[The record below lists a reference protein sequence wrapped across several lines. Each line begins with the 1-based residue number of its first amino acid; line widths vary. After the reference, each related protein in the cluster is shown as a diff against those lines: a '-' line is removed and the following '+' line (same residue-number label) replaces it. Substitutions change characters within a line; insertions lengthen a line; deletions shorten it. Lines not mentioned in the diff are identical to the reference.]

1 VSVRSIVTTDTVV
14 FSLKTFLAA
23 MLAYMIAI
31 SFDLP
36 RPFWAVATVY
46 IVAHPLSGA
55 ISSKSVYRL
64 LGTLIGGGATIV
76 MVPNLVNE
84 PILLSAAIIAW
95 VSACTFFSL
104 LDRTPRSYVLLL
116 AGYTVLLAGLPL
128 VTVPANTFDTV
139 VSRIEEIGLAIICAS
154 IVSHVVFPAHV
165 GTVLVNRIDGWMA
178 RAWSLLTTMAVGECG
193 ETQSR
198 VARLGLAADA
208 ADLRSFTTHLQYDGS
223 RYRRAI
229 SLVRSLQHRMVSLLP
244 LLAEIEDLRRSLVK
258 LSTPGSAVALSL
270 IAAVGS
276 AIGSRSKNP
285 TRSFTTEI
293 DALDRFDAPHSW
305 EKHLLANAARN
316 LRDILRISDDCGT
329 LREAIEDENTARAAR
344 RFAVIDQTPTQHRDV
359 GMALLSAV
367 AVAICLSSSTLF
379 WIASGWSDGMTFTQ
393 ISGVLCCLLATMDDP
408 VPAMRKF
415 VGVTIGAVVAAF
427 VYGFAV
433 LPMIDGFLPLA
444 AALGLF
450 LIPAGICLA
459 EPSRAIVGMGLCIN
473 FPLLLML
480 QSHQSSDFVL
490 FGNTGITTILAM
502 IWTIM
507 ACRLFRSVRAE
518 TNARRLFSV
527 VQKHVAKIAAGRHT
541 EPHVT
546 HHRVIDVAGLFA
558 SRAAK
563 LPLSSDAA
571 NADLTRDLRTG
582 LHMMA
587 MQKLVDD
594 ASSSIRCKAEA
605 VFEALEDVYELKSGG
620 RRGPLENALRIL
632 DDLILSAPGTITSTA
647 EGQLL
652 VSAVALRLC
661 LAPDA
666 DPPVLTPP
674 PSRRIAA

>member
-1 VSVRSIVTTDTVV
+1 MSVRSIVTTDTVV
-14 FSLKTFLAA
+14 FSVKTFLAA
-23 MLAYMIAI
+23 MLAYFIAI

-128 VTVPANTFDTV
+128 VTAPANTFDTV
-139 VSRIEEIGLAIICAS
+139 MSRIEEIGLAIICAS

-198 VARLGLAADA
+198 VARLGLAADV

-229 SLVRSLQHRMVSLLP
+229 SSVRSLQHRMVSLLP

-258 LSTPGSAVALSL
+258 LNTPGSADALSL

-285 TRSFTTEI
+285 TRSFKTEI

-344 RFAVIDQTPTQHRDV
+344 RFAAVDQTPTQHRDV

-379 WIASGWSDGMTFTQ
+379 WIASGWSDGMTLTQ

-415 VGVTIGAVVAAF
+415 VGVTIGAFVAAF

-459 EPSRAIVGMGLCIN
+459 EPSLAIVGMGLCIN

-490 FGNTGITTILAM
+490 FVNTGIATILAM
-502 IWTIM
+502 IWTIVV
-507 ACRLFRSVRAE
+507 CRLFRSVRAE

-527 VQKHVAKIAAGRHT
+527 VQK
-541 EPHVT
+541 HVT

-587 MQKLVDD
+587 MQKFVDE

-666 DPPVLTPP
+666 DPPVLTTP
-674 PSRRIAA
+674 PSGRIAV

>member
-1 VSVRSIVTTDTVV
+1 MSARPVVTTGTVV

-23 MLAYMIAI
+23 MLAYYIAVN
-31 SFDLP
+31 FDLP

-64 LGTLIGGGATIV
+64 LGTLIGGGATII

-84 PILLSAAIIAW
+84 PILLSAAIVAW
-95 VSACTFFSL
+95 VSACTFISL

-139 VSRIEEIGLAIICAS
+139 VSRIEEIGLAILCAS

-165 GTVLVNRIDGWMA
+165 GTVIVNRIDGWLA
-178 RAWSLLTTMAVGECG
+178 RAQPLLIATAVGECD
-193 ETQSR
+193 ENQSR
-198 VARLGLAADA
+198 MERLGLAADA

-244 LLAEIEDLRRSLVK
+244 LLAELEDLRRSLVK
-258 LSTPGSAVALSL
+258 LNTPGSEEALSL

-276 AIGSRSKNP
+276 AIGSGSKNP
-285 TRSFTTEI
+285 TGSFKTEI
-293 DALDRFDAPHSW
+293 YALDRFDAPHSW

-344 RFAVIDQTPTQHRDV
+344 RFAALDQTPTQHRDV
-359 GMALLSAV
+359 GMALLSAL
-367 AVAICLSSSTLF
+367 AVAICLSSSTFF
-379 WIASGWSDGMTFTQ
+379 WIASGWPDGMTFTQ

-408 VPAMRKF
+408 APAMRKF
-415 VGVTIGAVVAAF
+415 VGVTIGALVAAF

-433 LPMIDGFLPLA
+433 LPMIDGFMPLA

-459 EPSRAIVGMGLCIN
+459 VPSLAVVGMGLCIN

-480 QSHQSSDFVL
+480 QSHQSSDFL
-490 FGNTGITTILAM
+490 TFANTGIATILAM
-502 IWTIM
+502 IWTIVV
-507 ACRLFRSVRAE
+507 CRLFRTVRAE

-527 VQKHVAKIAAGRHT
+527 AQKHVAKIAAGRHT
-541 EPHVT
+541 DTHVT

-563 LPLSSDAA
+563 LPPTSDAA

-587 MQKLVDD
+587 MQMLTDE

-605 VFEALEDVYELKSGG
+605 VFEVLEEVYDLKSCG
-620 RRGPLENALRIL
+620 RRGSLESALRIL
-632 DDLILSAPGTITSTA
+632 DDLILSAPGKITSTA
-647 EGQLL
+647 EAELL
-652 VSAVALRLC
+652 VSAAGLRLC

-666 DPPVLTPP
+666 DPPVLTTPP
-674 PSRRIAA
+674 TRRIAA

>member
-1 VSVRSIVTTDTVV
+1 MSVRSIVTTDTVV
-14 FSLKTFLAA
+14 FSVKTFLAA
-23 MLAYMIAI
+23 MLAYFIAI

-128 VTVPANTFDTV
+128 VTAPANTFDTV
-139 VSRIEEIGLAIICAS
+139 MSRIEEIGLAIICAS

-198 VARLGLAADA
+198 VARLGLAADV

-229 SLVRSLQHRMVSLLP
+229 SLVRSLQHRLVSLLP

-258 LSTPGSAVALSL
+258 LNTPGSADALSL

-285 TRSFTTEI
+285 TRSFKTEI
-293 DALDRFDAPHSW
+293 DALDRSDAPHSW

-344 RFAVIDQTPTQHRDV
+344 RFAAVDQTPTQHRDV

-379 WIASGWSDGMTFTQ
+379 WIASGWSDGMTLTQ

-415 VGVTIGAVVAAF
+415 VGVTIGAFVAAF

-459 EPSRAIVGMGLCIN
+459 EPSLAIVGMGLCIN

-480 QSHQSSDFVL
+480 QSRQSSDFVL
-490 FGNTGITTILAM
+490 FVNTGIATILAM
-502 IWTIM
+502 IWTIVV
-507 ACRLFRSVRAE
+507 CRLFRSVRAE

-527 VQKHVAKIAAGRHT
+527 VQKHVAEIAAGRHT

-587 MQKLVDD
+587 MQKFVDE

-666 DPPVLTPP
+666 DPPVLTTP
-674 PSRRIAA
+674 PSGRIAV

>member
-1 VSVRSIVTTDTVV
+1 MRS
-14 FSLKTFLAA
+14 
-23 MLAYMIAI
+23 
-31 SFDLP
+31 
-36 RPFWAVATVY
+36 
-46 IVAHPLSGA
+46 
-55 ISSKSVYRL
+55 
-64 LGTLIGGGATIV
+64 
-76 MVPNLVNE
+76 
-84 PILLSAAIIAW
+84 
-95 VSACTFFSL
+95 
-104 LDRTPRSYVLLL
+104 
-116 AGYTVLLAGLPL
+116 TVLM
-128 VTVPANTFDTV
+128 
-139 VSRIEEIGLAIICAS
+139 R
-154 IVSHVVFPAHV
+154 
-165 GTVLVNRIDGWMA
+165 
-178 RAWSLLTTMAVGECG
+178 
-193 ETQSR
+193 
-198 VARLGLAADA
+198 
-208 ADLRSFTTHLQYDGS
+208 
-223 RYRRAI
+223 
-229 SLVRSLQHRMVSLLP
+229 
-244 LLAEIEDLRRSLVK
+244 
-258 LSTPGSAVALSL
+258 
-270 IAAVGS
+270 
-276 AIGSRSKNP
+276 P
-285 TRSFTTEI
+285 T
-293 DALDRFDAPHSW
+293 LW

-344 RFAVIDQTPTQHRDV
+344 RFAAVDQTPTQHRDV

-379 WIASGWSDGMTFTQ
+379 WIASGWSDGMTLTQ

-415 VGVTIGAVVAAF
+415 VGVTIGAFVAAF

-459 EPSRAIVGMGLCIN
+459 EPSPAIVGMGLCIN

-490 FGNTGITTILAM
+490 FVNTGIATILAM
-502 IWTIM
+502 IWTIVV
-507 ACRLFRSVRAE
+507 CRLFRSVRAE

-527 VQKHVAKIAAGRHT
+527 VQK
-541 EPHVT
+541 HVT

-587 MQKLVDD
+587 MQKFVDE

-666 DPPVLTPP
+666 DPPVLTTP
-674 PSRRIAA
+674 PSGRIAV